1 MSPTW
6 SGAIFCRRWCALL
19 FVSLA
24 ALSAFAAPPTHFYFV
39 QITDTHW
46 GARDGA
52 ALTRRAVEAI
62 NQLPFKIEFVVHTGD
77 MLADSIGT
85 ETVVQDGQD
94 AMKAL
99 TVPVYYVPGNH
110 DILESDLPATV
121 ALYRKYF
128 GPLSRQVE
136 VQGVA
141 CLFFY
146 SEPLAGGF
154 RVRGYDPLAWLED
167 NLKQA
172 GDKPVLLFQH
182 SPSVGN
188 LFDKRD
194 ASGWEAATRKAG
206 MTRAQV
212 RDLLGTPMVA
222 DAFHGDRWDYAFS
235 LRRKGVLTQSRRLT
249 VFFKADVMDRFESD
263 PMPTEAEFVAS
274 LDTVRR
280 DLVVPLLEAAPESL
294 KGFADPVE
302 VKPAT
307 PELPPLPVSYPPLE
321 GPAR

>member
-194 ASGWEAATRKAG
+194 ASGWEAATRKAWE
-206 MTRAQV
+206 ALV
-212 RDLLGTPMVA
+212 
-222 DAFHGDRWDYAFS
+222 
-235 LRRKGVLTQSRRLT
+235 KG
-249 VFFKADVMDRFESD
+249 K
-263 PMPTEAEFVAS
+263 AS
-274 LDTVRR
+274 LKAIIAGHLHR
-280 DLVVPLLEAAPESL
+280 DELHWVGQIPLYISAPMARFWDRQPSFRVYEYWDGKLGYTTMYLEES
-294 KGFADPVE
+294 
-302 VKPAT
+302 KPKRKSVT
-307 PELPPLPVSYPPLE
+307 NKE
-321 GPAR
+321 